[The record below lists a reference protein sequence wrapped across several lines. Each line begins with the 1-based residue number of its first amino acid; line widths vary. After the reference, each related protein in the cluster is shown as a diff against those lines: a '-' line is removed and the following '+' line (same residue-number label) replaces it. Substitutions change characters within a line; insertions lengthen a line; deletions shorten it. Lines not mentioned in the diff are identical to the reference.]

1 MSLNSNEFL
10 SKIKDEDKAVFK
22 IAVITKVESSEL
34 YLKFYGEESESQK
47 TYKFL
52 DNYSPVKGDV
62 VCVARINES
71 WLVLGKI
78 SEKYDEEKYNPP
90 QEIPEVPEHACKPF
104 HYIENDASGS
114 PFSVLLMYYTDSDN
128 EHVLRPSKGGKMDLG
143 TSSYKIRN
151 IYATN
156 GTIQTSDYREKEDIE
171 MMDARYL
178 NLFQKL
184 IPKSF
189 KYVEGTSGRKHIGF
203 ISQEVE
209 NAMKEC
215 GISDFEFAG
224 FIKSPVYEVI
234 DGKETDH
241 VIDYIYGLRYEEFV
255 GLLTYAL
262 QDIMNFLV
270 SFGYKGGRNECIQ

>member
-10 SKIKDEDKAVFK
+10 SKIKGEDKAIFK
-22 IAVITKVESSEL
+22 IAVITKAESNEL
-34 YLKFYGEESESQK
+34 CLKFYGEESESQK

-52 DNYSPVKGDV
+52 DNYSPAKGDV

-78 SEKYDEEKYNPP
+78 SNKYDVEKYNPL
-90 QEIPEVPEHACKPF
+90 QEIPEHECKPF
-104 HYIENDASGS
+104 YYLENDASGS
-114 PFSVLLMYYTDSDN
+114 PFYVRLMYYTDSDN
-128 EHVLRPSKGGKMDLG
+128 EYVLRPSTSGKMDLG
-143 TSSYKIRN
+143 APSYKIKN
-151 IYATN
+151 IYAAN
-156 GTIQTSDYREKEDIE
+156 GTIQTSDRREKEDIG

-209 NAMKEC
+209 DAMKEC
-215 GISDFEFAG
+215 GISDLEFAG
-224 FIKSPVYEVI
+224 FIKSPVYEVV
-234 DGKETDH
+234 DGKETENI
-241 VIDYIYGLRYEEFV
+241 IDYIYGLRYEEFV

-262 QDIMNFLV
+262 QDIINFLV
-270 SFGYKGGRNECIQ
+270 TLGYKGGKDGCIQ